1 MLRSLVTAGL
11 QLFAVEALLWYGSQ
25 PEVREHALSRAL
37 VEDFCLRVK
46 ETFHPT
52 PLLSLTTPLWDDD
65 RRLFHLAKDI
75 LAGKAG
81 WLEEGIIPSCP
92 GGRTGV
98 AEPAGVVTGASV
110 ETWSGI

>member
-1 MLRSLVTAGL
+1 MTAGL

-25 PEVREHALSRAL
+25 PEVREQALSRAL

-75 LAGKAG
+75 LAGRAG

-92 GGRTGV
+92 GGRTG
-98 AEPAGVVTGASV
+98 AADPACPMPASSV